1 MWRKVDLGISLLTG
15 SLLLGVL
22 FSMSVPEMLIST
34 KSAVTDPGT
43 IEIVIAVILIIGMG
57 RLMKSSGSL
66 SALVDSLDKIVIDRR
81 ISMVRPPAFIGLL
94 PAPGGAMLSAPMVD
108 ETGSKLGLSPEQKT
122 YINYWF
128 RHLWEY
134 CWPLYPGL
142 ILAAA
147 ITNVSVDAIMRVQYP
162 LAFAAILAGVVFG
175 LTPIRKNR
183 KHELDRSSIGKN
195 FGIFLISI
203 WPIWIILIGL
213 ILFKLNIL
221 IILSAIVIILLL
233 TVKIPF
239 KDKLTQL
246 KQSVSYKIVLLLVSV
261 MIFKQVLSDS
271 SAVQAIPL
279 VLETSGISP
288 LVPIALIPFIMGLL
302 TGVNQAYIGV
312 AFPLLLPFFGSEV
325 IDLKLIMFAYAVGFV
340 GVLLSPVHLCLLL
353 TKEYFKAN
361 WAGIYQLL
369 LPSAAVVFLASVF
382 LLKI

>member
-81 ISMVRPPAFIGLL
+81 ISMVIPPAFIGLL

-288 LVPIALIPFIMGLL
+288 LVPSPSF
-302 TGVNQAYIGV
+302 
-312 AFPLLLPFFGSEV
+312 
-325 IDLKLIMFAYAVGFV
+325 
-340 GVLLSPVHLCLLL
+340 LS
-353 TKEYFKAN
+353 
-361 WAGIYQLL
+361 
-369 LPSAAVVFLASVF
+369 
-382 LLKI
+382 